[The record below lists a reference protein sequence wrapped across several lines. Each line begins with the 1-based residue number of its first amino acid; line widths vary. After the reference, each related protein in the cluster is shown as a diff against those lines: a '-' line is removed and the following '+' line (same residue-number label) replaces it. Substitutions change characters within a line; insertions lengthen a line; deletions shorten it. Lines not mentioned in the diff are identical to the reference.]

1 MINLESILY
10 EKIDVNLLDL
20 SETKGN
26 IINNYIKNEIKN
38 GDEMSIISEDKL
50 KNSFDNLFFKLK
62 IIILFF
68 HTFE

>member
-38 GDEMSIISEDKL
+38 GDEMSIISEDNL
-50 KNSFDNLFFKLK
+50 NNSFDNLFFKLK

>member
-20 SETKGN
+20 SETKEN

-38 GDEMSIISEDKL
+38 GDEMSII
-50 KNSFDNLFFKLK
+50 
-62 IIILFF
+62 
-68 HTFE
+68 